1 MKRSIRNRL
10 GDLLLEAFERPEKRA
25 AIAWLAVFCELAA
38 ERRDPIVPLEDL
50 LALPRA
56 LLPEMDGTVDT
67 ALGNVI
73 GSDKL
78 LRLRRADTG
87 EILSAGLPRHFE
99 GVSWMV
105 ELEPDAQAVFA
116 AVRERINMY
125 AGLMARLANRAQ
137 GGSRDPLSRVMAEAA
152 MCFNAGLFFE
162 AHEHLERHWAVQ
174 ASGLTK
180 KFLQGIIQISVGFH
194 HAHAGNHDGAVNQLA
209 KGLEKMAGARG
220 KVLGLDCDEF
230 LPRVAAAREAIV
242 KRGRAGMEPVA
253 LSEIPRMHVEG

>member
-1 MKRSIRNRL
+1 MKRSVRNRL

-38 ERRDPIVPLEDL
+38 QRRRPEVPLDDL
-50 LALPRA
+50 LGLTRA
-56 LLPEMDGTVDT
+56 VLPEMNGAVDA
-67 ALGNVI
+67 ALANVI

-87 EILSAGLPRHFE
+87 EILSTGMPRRVE
-99 GVSWMV
+99 GVSWIV
-105 ELEPDAQAVFA
+105 ELEPDARAVFA

-125 AGLMARLANRAQ
+125 AGLMARLGNRAQ
-137 GGSRDPLSRVMAEAA
+137 GGSSDPLSRVMAEAA
-152 MCFNAGLFFE
+152 LCFNAGLFFE
-162 AHEHLERHWAVQ
+162 AHEHLERHWAIQ
-174 ASGLTK
+174 ASGPTK

-194 HAHAGNHDGAVNQLA
+194 HAHAGNYDGAVNQLA
-209 KGLEKMAGARG
+209 KGLEKVAGAPG

-242 KRGRAGMEPVA
+242 KRGRAGMEPLA
-253 LSEIPRMHVEG
+253 LSGIPHMHVEG